1 MKLSYSIKEAAAA
14 IGVSTWTI
22 WQLIKAGDLTTFK
35 MGART
40 LIRADVLEGLIDRRS
55 QPSPASGLVA
65 C

>member
-55 QPSPASGLVA
+55 LPSPASGLVA